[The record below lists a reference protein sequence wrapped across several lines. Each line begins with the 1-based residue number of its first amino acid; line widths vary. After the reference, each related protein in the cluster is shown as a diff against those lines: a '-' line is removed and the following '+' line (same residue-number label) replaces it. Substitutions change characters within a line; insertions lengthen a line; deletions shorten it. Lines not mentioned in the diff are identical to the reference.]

1 MYAYGTLRR
10 RQFVGVGKKRSTFA
24 TGINFIFEN
33 RRTMR
38 TSFWGYLSLIVTIM
52 LSASCNSQ
60 DKKVNGEIDTL
71 FSALFPEDAP
81 GAAVV
86 VVKDGNI
93 VFDKGYGLAR
103 MDTGDKVTDS
113 TFFNICSVSKQFS
126 SVALMLLSERG
137 LLSLDDPVS
146 KYFPEF
152 EAEFFD
158 RITLRHLLSHTSGIP
173 DSRPRNQ
180 AQWEKYISEN
190 ETSFS
195 SFRDFDKFCEEE
207 ESCRYMVHLDSLAFE
222 PGTAYEYQNPT
233 FQLALMIVEKVTG
246 EPFDSWMRK
255 NVFDPA
261 GMARALYFEPDRNI
275 PEMAHG
281 YIRNSEGKWEENDY
295 GEANFFGTKADGGLY
310 CSPLEFVK
318 WDYALYHDKVMT
330 RASREEVHTPR
341 IATDIPD
348 TDYGYGWFIEHR
360 PDRPKKI
367 YHTGDNGGF
376 LIFEGRFPEKDLF
389 YLIFATHPEW
399 DREGTVEKVDLIFRK
414 YGWI

>member
-1 MYAYGTLRR
+1 MGHSCERIII
-10 RQFVGVGKKRSTFA
+10 FA
-24 TGINFIFEN
+24 VIFQNKTSEFMKNKIFGIVIC
-33 RRTMR
+33 MAAI
-38 TSFWGYLSLIVTIM
+38 LSLV
-52 LSASCNSQ
+52 SCGQENA
-60 DKKVNGEIDTL
+60 KVCRELDTL
-71 FSALFPEDAP
+71 FSSLFPENAP

-86 VVKDGNI
+86 MVKDGKI
-93 VFDKGYGLAR
+93 VFDKGYGLS
-103 MDTGDKVTDS
+103 DIETGAKVTDS

-152 EAEFFD
+152 EAEFFG

-180 AQWEKYISEN
+180 AQWEKYTSQN
-190 ETSFS
+190 ETIYS
-195 SFRDFDKFCEEE
+195 SYRDFDRLCEEE

-233 FQLALMIVEKVTG
+233 YQLMLMIVEKVTG
-246 EPFDSWMRK
+246 ENFDSWMRK

-261 GMARALYFEPDRNI
+261 GMEKAVYFEPEREI
-275 PEMAHG
+275 PNMAHG
-281 YIRNSEGKWEENDY
+281 YIKGEGGTWEENDY

-310 CSPLEFVK
+310 CSPLEFVD
-318 WDYALYHDKVMT
+318 WDYALYHDKVMNSS
-330 RASREEVHTPR
+330 SRETVHTPR
-341 IATDIPD
+341 IPTDIPD

-360 PDRPKKI
+360 TDRPMKI

-376 LIFEGRFPEKDLF
+376 LIFEGRFPERDLF

-399 DREGTVEKVDLIFRK
+399 DREGTVEIVDSVLQK
-414 YGWI
+414 YKWI

>member
-1 MYAYGTLRR
+1 MKNKI
-10 RQFVGVGKKRSTFA
+10 F
-24 TGINFIFEN
+24 GIVIC
-33 RRTMR
+33 MAAI
-38 TSFWGYLSLIVTIM
+38 LSLV
-52 LSASCNSQ
+52 SCGQENA
-60 DKKVNGEIDTL
+60 KVCRELDTL
-71 FSALFPEDAP
+71 FSSLFPENAP

-86 VVKDGNI
+86 MVKDGKI
-93 VFDKGYGLAR
+93 VFDKGYGLS
-103 MDTGDKVTDS
+103 DIETGAKVTDS

-152 EAEFFD
+152 EAEFFG

-180 AQWEKYISEN
+180 AQWEKYTSQN
-190 ETSFS
+190 ETIYS
-195 SFRDFDKFCEEE
+195 SYRDFDRLCEEE

-233 FQLALMIVEKVTG
+233 YQLMLMIVEKVTG
-246 EPFDSWMRK
+246 ENFDSWMRK

-261 GMARALYFEPDRNI
+261 GMEKAVYFEPEREI
-275 PEMAHG
+275 PNMAHG
-281 YIRNSEGKWEENDY
+281 YIKGEGGTWEENDY

-310 CSPLEFVK
+310 CSPLEFVD
-318 WDYALYHDKVMT
+318 WDYALYHDKVMNSS
-330 RASREEVHTPR
+330 SRETVHTPR
-341 IATDIPD
+341 IPTDIPD

-360 PDRPKKI
+360 TDRPMKI

-376 LIFEGRFPEKDLF
+376 LIFEGRFPERDLF

-399 DREGTVEKVDLIFRK
+399 DREGTVEIVDSVLQK
-414 YGWI
+414 YKWI

>member
-1 MYAYGTLRR
+1 MKNKI
-10 RQFVGVGKKRSTFA
+10 F
-24 TGINFIFEN
+24 GIVICIAAI
-33 RRTMR
+33 
-38 TSFWGYLSLIVTIM
+38 LSLV
-52 LSASCNSQ
+52 SCGQENA
-60 DKKVNGEIDTL
+60 KVCRELDTL
-71 FSALFPEDAP
+71 FSSLFPENAP

-86 VVKDGNI
+86 MVKDGKI
-93 VFDKGYGLAR
+93 VFDKGYGLS
-103 MDTGDKVTDS
+103 DIETGAKVTDS

-180 AQWEKYISEN
+180 AQWEKYTSQN
-190 ETSFS
+190 ETIYS
-195 SFRDFDKFCEEE
+195 SYRDFDRLCEEE

-233 FQLALMIVEKVTG
+233 YQLMLMIVEKVTG
-246 EPFDSWMRK
+246 ENFDSWMRK

-261 GMARALYFEPDRNI
+261 GMEKAVYFEPEREI
-275 PEMAHG
+275 PNMAHG
-281 YIRNSEGKWEENDY
+281 YIKGEGGTWEENDY

-310 CSPLEFVK
+310 CSPLEFVD
-318 WDYALYHDKVMT
+318 WDYALYHDKVMSSS
-330 RASREEVHTPR
+330 SRETVHTPR
-341 IATDIPD
+341 IPTDIPD

-360 PDRPKKI
+360 VDRPMKI

-376 LIFEGRFPEKDLF
+376 LIFEGRFPERDLF

-399 DREGTVEKVDLIFRK
+399 DREGTVEIVDSVLQK
-414 YGWI
+414 HNWI

>member
-1 MYAYGTLRR
+1 MTMKPAISKGTLLL
-10 RQFVGVGKKRSTFA
+10 ST
-24 TGINFIFEN
+24 I
-33 RRTMR
+33 
-38 TSFWGYLSLIVTIM
+38 LTI
-52 LSASCNSQ
+52 LGCGGRNTVSKDLDS
-60 DKKVNGEIDTL
+60 L
-71 FSALFPEDAP
+71 FSGIFPDNAP
-81 GAAVV
+81 GAAVLV
-86 VVKDGNI
+86 IKDGKT

-103 MDTGDKVTDS
+103 LDTGEKVTDS

-152 EAEFFD
+152 EAEFFQ

-173 DSRPRNQ
+173 DSRPRTQ
-180 AQWEKYISEN
+180 KQWEEYITKNPTE
-190 ETSFS
+190 FS
-195 SFRDFDKFCEEE
+195 TVQDFDKLCEEE

-233 FQLALMIVEKVTG
+233 FQLMLMIVEKVTG
-246 EPFDSWMRK
+246 EDFDSWMRK
-255 NVFDPA
+255 NVFEPA
-261 GMARALYFEPDRNI
+261 GMERSVYFEPDREI
-275 PEMAHG
+275 PSMAHG
-281 YIRNSEGKWEENDY
+281 YILDENGEWVEHDY

-310 CSPLEFVK
+310 CSPLEFAA
-318 WDYALYHDKVMT
+318 WDHALYHDKVMSPQ
-330 RASREEVHTPR
+330 SRKEVHTPR

-360 PDRPKKI
+360 HDRPEKI

-376 LIFEGRFPEKDLF
+376 LIFEGRFPGKDLF

-399 DREGTVEKVDLIFRK
+399 DREETVEKVDSIFEK
-414 YGWI
+414 NGWI

>member
-1 MYAYGTLRR
+1 MKNKNKI
-10 RQFVGVGKKRSTFA
+10 F
-24 TGINFIFEN
+24 GIVIC
-33 RRTMR
+33 MAAI
-38 TSFWGYLSLIVTIM
+38 LSLV
-52 LSASCNSQ
+52 SCGQENA
-60 DKKVNGEIDTL
+60 KVCRELDTL
-71 FSALFPEDAP
+71 FSSLFPENAP

-86 VVKDGNI
+86 MVKDGKI
-93 VFDKGYGLAR
+93 VFDKGYGLS
-103 MDTGDKVTDS
+103 DIETGAKVTDS

-180 AQWEKYISEN
+180 AQWEKYTSQN
-190 ETSFS
+190 ETIYS
-195 SFRDFDKFCEEE
+195 SYRDFDRLCEEE

-233 FQLALMIVEKVTG
+233 YQLMLMIVEKVTG
-246 EPFDSWMRK
+246 ENFDSWMRK

-261 GMARALYFEPDRNI
+261 GMEKAVYFEPEREI
-275 PEMAHG
+275 PNMAHG
-281 YIRNSEGKWEENDY
+281 YIKGEGGTWEENDY

-310 CSPLEFVK
+310 CSPLEFVD
-318 WDYALYHDKVMT
+318 WDYALYHDKVMNSS
-330 RASREEVHTPR
+330 SRETVHTPR
-341 IATDIPD
+341 IPTDIPD

-360 PDRPKKI
+360 ADRPMKI

-376 LIFEGRFPEKDLF
+376 LIFEGRFPERDLF

-399 DREGTVEKVDLIFRK
+399 DREGTVEIVDSVLQK
-414 YGWI
+414 YKWI

>member
-1 MYAYGTLRR
+1 MSVKTIKHII
-10 RQFVGVGKKRSTFA
+10 FV
-24 TGINFIFEN
+24 
-33 RRTMR
+33 
-38 TSFWGYLSLIVTIM
+38 
-52 LSASCNSQ
+52 SAMMMSVSCGG
-60 DKKVNGEIDTL
+60 DKVSERLDGL
-71 FSALFPEDAP
+71 FSGLFPDDAP
-81 GAAVV
+81 GAAVIV
-86 VVKDGNI
+86 VRNGET

-103 MDTGDKVTDS
+103 TDTGEKVTDS

-152 EAEFFD
+152 EADFFD

-173 DSRPRNQ
+173 DVRPRNQ
-180 AQWEKYISEN
+180 EQWEKYISEN
-190 ETSFS
+190 PTAFS
-195 SFRDFDKFCEEE
+195 SFKDFDRLCEED
-207 ESCRYMVHLDSLAFE
+207 ESCRFMVHLDSLAFE

-233 FQLALMIVEKVTG
+233 FQLILMIVEKVTG
-246 EPFDSWMRK
+246 EDFDTWMRK

-261 GMARALYFEPDRNI
+261 GMENAVYFEPDRRI
-275 PEMAHG
+275 PQMAHG
-281 YIRNSEGKWEENDY
+281 YILNGEGKWEECDY

-330 RASREEVHTPR
+330 KESRETVHTPR

-348 TDYGYGWFIEHR
+348 TDYGYGWFIEHHPSR
-360 PDRPKKI
+360 PVKI

-399 DREGTVEKVDLIFRK
+399 DREGTVEKVDRIFEEE
-414 YGWI
+414 GWI